1 MDVTLRSAL
10 TSDGE
15 PQRHAA
21 DEDGAL
27 LVQAWHGK
35 ENTCPDL
42 VASERCRLV
51 VLAIEMSSDN
61 TAHCMCDATPQ
72 VEGTDGC

>member
-27 LVQAWHGK
+27 LVHEWHGK
-35 ENTCPDL
+35 ENTCPEL

-51 VLAIEMSSDN
+51 VLAIEMSS
-61 TAHCMCDATPQ
+61 TSPHIACAMATPQ
-72 VEGTDGC
+72 IEGTDGC